1 MAMLSEDTVRKAVEW
16 IMRAAPGAK
25 VIVFGSVAR
34 GQADSGSDLDL
45 LVVEPHVENAYE
57 EMLRLGEVLRPLKV
71 PVDVLVVSEEKFAY
85 WRDTPNTI
93 FYRAL
98 KEGRVYEP
106 VA

>member
-1 MAMLSEDTVRKAVEW
+1 
-16 IMRAAPGAK
+16 
-25 VIVFGSVAR
+25 
-34 GQADSGSDLDL
+34 
-45 LVVEPHVENAYE
+45 
-57 EMLRLGEVLRPLKV
+57 
-71 PVDVLVVSEEKFAY
+71 VLVVSEEKFAY

>member
-1 MAMLSEDTVRKAVEW
+1 MVMIDEKTLAEVVERLL
-16 IMRAAPGAK
+16 RAAPGSR
-25 VIVFGSVAR
+25 VIVFGSQAR
-34 GQADSGSDLDL
+34 GQADPGSDLDL
-45 LVVEPHVENAYE
+45 LVVEPHVENAYQE
-57 EMLRLGEVLRPLKV
+57 ALRLDEVLRPLKV

-98 KEGRVYEP
+98 KEGRLYEP